1 MAALC
6 SRSEHCESE
15 IRQKLQRAAIAA
27 SDIDDIID
35 RLREADFINDAR
47 YCSAFSRDKMRFA
60 GWGRR
65 KIAYA
70 LSAKRLPQSEIQQ
83 ALAALDADEYMA
95 VARRVAA
102 ARERFGGEREALMRH
117 MLSRGF
123 TVDEAQQ
130 AICTDA

>member
-1 MAALC
+1 MIITSFFTLITFTLFLFISC
-6 SRSEHCESE
+6 SDSKTVGPFGLFDN
-15 IRQKLQRAAIAA
+15 KLT
-27 SDIDDIID
+27 
-35 RLREADFINDAR
+35 
-47 YCSAFSRDKMRFA
+47 
-60 GWGRR
+60 
-65 KIAYA
+65 
-70 LSAKRLPQSEIQQ
+70 Q

-117 MLSRGF
+117 MFSRGF